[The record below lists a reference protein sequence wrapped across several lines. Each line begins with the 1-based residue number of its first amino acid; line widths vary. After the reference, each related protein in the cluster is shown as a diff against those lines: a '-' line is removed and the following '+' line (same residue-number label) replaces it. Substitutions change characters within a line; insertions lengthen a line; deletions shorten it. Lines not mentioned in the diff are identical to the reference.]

1 MDDNSISQRTY
12 NKYGNVMQSKN
23 IANPD
28 IESAVNQLDK
38 LMTQLKAKK
47 YIMPDEVKSVVPPV
61 LGKRPA
67 ASAKAKPATP
77 VVKAVK
83 KRDLKVESK
92 EATAGRKSARQ
103 AAAVAK
109 PIYDEKEIDKIILGT
124 SATNKAES
132 GGAINVMLA

>member
-1 MDDNSISQRTY
+1 
-12 NKYGNVMQSKN
+12 MQSKN

-83 KRDLKVESK
+83 KRDLKEESK
-92 EATAGRKSARQ
+92 EVTGRKSARQ
-103 AAAVAK
+103 AAAFAK

-124 SATNKAES
+124 SATNKGES